1 LTHQILKI
9 KEQFLPELLN
19 FEPGTHALGYGL
31 PPTPQWRIG
40 HCLKFFQV
48 WGILQFALMFYLFPG
63 SKKEHWLIET
73 SNSFQATF
81 TTQRFVM
88 GIHPQIL
95 GLGLSALVGLSIA
108 PASQAQT
115 IALDA
120 WVSQVSEPTAAGE
133 EQLVHSEMGRFSVQL
148 PVKLDATTATT
159 EISGDTLTWTVS
171 TASQGDTLYA
181 VAYTDLPLEI
191 LALGQEAVIAS
202 LEARPFLQ
210 EFDWQTLS
218 NRGQRVTLGDIP
230 GIEFLELNAGQVS
243 AARFYLANRR
253 LYAVMASSSDLHEV
267 SRFLDSFAIDS
278 LWRPFV
284 SEAGGFTV
292 DLPMAP
298 VFTPQQV
305 DYQGST
311 LDWWQFVGYNLYA
324 PDDRYGF
331 AYADLPDGLTIDN
344 ADALLADVA
353 TRVLA
358 ELNAPNLATTGT
370 SISLEGMPGREY
382 VLTKPNGQSYVLRLF
397 LADQRLYGLLATS
410 ASLDNLD
417 RFLSSFQVQD

>member
-1 LTHQILKI
+1 LRTTLI
-9 KEQFLPELLN
+9 
-19 FEPGTHALGYGL
+19 
-31 PPTPQWRIG
+31 
-40 HCLKFFQV
+40 
-48 WGILQFALMFYLFPG
+48 FYLCRGF
-63 SKKEHWLIET
+63 KKEYWLNEFFD
-73 SNSFQATF
+73 SFQATF
-81 TTQRFVM
+81 VTFCFVM
-88 GIHPQIL
+88 AIHRRIL
-95 GLGLSALVGLSIA
+95 GLGLSALASLGIA
-108 PASQAQT
+108 PVSQAQT

-120 WVSQVSEPTAAGE
+120 WLSQVAEPTSMAGGST
-133 EQLVHSEMGRFSVQL
+133 VHSEMGRFSVQV
-148 PVKLDATTATT
+148 PVGLDATTATT

-171 TASQGDTLYA
+171 TANQGNTLYA
-181 VAYTDLPLEI
+181 VAYTDLPLAI
-191 LALGQEAVIAS
+191 LALGQEAVIDS

-210 EFDWQTLS
+210 EFDWQTLR
-218 NRGQRVTLGDIP
+218 NRGQQISLGDIP
-230 GIEFLELNAGQVS
+230 GIEFLELDAGQVS

-253 LYAVMASSSDLHEV
+253 LYAAMASSPDLHEV

-278 LWRPFV
+278 LWQPFV

-311 LDWWQFVGYNLYA
+311 LDWWQYVGYNLYA

-344 ADALLADVA
+344 ADALLEDVA
-353 TRVLA
+353 TGVLT

-370 SISLEGMPGREY
+370 AISLEGMPGREY
-382 VLTKPNGQSYVLRLF
+382 VLTKPNGPSYVLRLL

-410 ASLDNLD
+410 ESLDNLD
-417 RFLSSFQVQD
+417 RFLSSFQVQ